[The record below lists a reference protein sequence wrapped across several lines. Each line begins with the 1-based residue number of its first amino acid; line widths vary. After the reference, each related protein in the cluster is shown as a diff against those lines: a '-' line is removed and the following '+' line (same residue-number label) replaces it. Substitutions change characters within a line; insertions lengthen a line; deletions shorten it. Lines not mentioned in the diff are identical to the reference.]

1 METNMAPEVIV
12 PTVFFLF
19 LGAVILGPIWLRE
32 RTRQSG
38 HKLVQQALERGQNV
52 DPALVRELTGGKTPQ
67 AQPERARK
75 TLGNGVILLALAM
88 GLGAGGYFGDNDMYV
103 PATIL
108 GALGAAFI
116 LLALVD
122 YAEKKKEG

>member
-1 METNMAPEVIV
+1 MGPEVFI

-38 HKLVQQALERGQNV
+38 HRLVQQALERGQSV

-75 TLGNGVILLALAM
+75 TLGNGVILLALAV
-88 GLGAGGYFGDNDMYV
+88 GFAAGGLFGDSNGMYV

-116 LLALVD
+116 LLAMVD
-122 YAEKKKEG
+122 YADKKKEG

>member
-1 METNMAPEVIV
+1 MVPEVFV

-38 HKLVQQALERGQNV
+38 HRLVQRARERGQSV

-75 TLGNGVILLALAM
+75 TLGNGVILLALAI
-88 GLGAGGYFGDNDMYV
+88 GFAAGGLFGDSNGMYV

-116 LLALVD
+116 LLAMVD